1 MLSRMPG
8 LKILIV
14 GAGLGGLA
22 LAGFL
27 DDCEIE
33 YSIIEKCPEW
43 NHAGYA
49 LGIWNNGRNM
59 LRKLGLA
66 DWVDKNEIAFQSI
79 VICDG
84 KGNKLRSYN
93 LAHFYSE
100 FGMAYSHVRRAEL
113 HEWLFARVAG
123 KVQMGTS
130 LVSFHEVENG
140 VSVKLSDGTEERFDL
155 LVGADGVHSTVRGR
169 CFQEHLESYTDWR
182 AWYAWVDRSFARPRV
197 VSQYVAPH
205 ECIAVFDEGDRAL
218 VVFIAKADHSIWDDP
233 QQRVDRLKLVFQEE
247 PALVPQCLGQAA
259 ADDICPTDLI
269 EISLRRWHTARV
281 VLLGD
286 AAHGFEPFGGLG
298 GSMALEDAYVLSSQ
312 LAKMSKNDQGELS
325 GALDRYETIR
335 KRRVRD
341 ARKLTR
347 RMQCWAT
354 IESPFLRRVV
364 NQLAPI
370 VPENWITRGYFAF
383 MRREM

>member
-1 MLSRMPG
+1 MAG

-27 DDCEIE
+27 DNCEIE

-43 NHAGYA
+43 RHEGFA
-49 LGIWNNGRNM
+49 LGLWNNGRHI

-66 DWVDKNEIAFQSI
+66 HWVDENEIAFQS
-79 VICDG
+79 VVVCDG

-93 LAHFYSE
+93 LAHFYAE
-100 FGMAYSHVRRAEL
+100 FGMAYSHIRRADLHQWLLGRAARSVRMGISLTSL
-113 HEWLFARVAG
+113 HEHEDAVRV
-123 KVQMGTS
+123 Q
-130 LVSFHEVENG
+130 
-140 VSVKLSDGTEERFDL
+140 LSDGTEERFDL
-155 LVGADGVHSTVRGR
+155 VVGADGVHSTVRSC
-169 CFQEHLESYTDWR
+169 CFQKALEWYTDWR
-182 AWYAWVDRSFARPRV
+182 AWYVWVDRSFARPRV

-205 ECIAVFDEGDRAL
+205 ECIAVFDEGDKAL
-218 VVFIAKADHSIWDDP
+218 VVLIAKADHAIWDDA
-233 QQRVDRLKLVFQEE
+233 QLRVDRLKLLFKEE
-247 PALVPQCLGQAA
+247 PALIPQCLSKAVA
-259 ADDICPTDLI
+259 EEICPTDLI
-269 EISLRRWHTARV
+269 EISLKHWHTPRV

-298 GSMALEDAYVLSSQ
+298 GSMALEDAYVLAAQ
-312 LAKMSKNDQGELS
+312 LSKMSKGDRKELS
-325 GALDRYETIR
+325 LALDGYETIR
-335 KRRVRD
+335 KRRVQD

-354 IESPFLRRVV
+354 IESPFWREVV

-370 VPENWITRGYFAF
+370 VPESWITKGYFAF
-383 MRREM
+383 MRHEM

>member
-1 MLSRMPG
+1 MAG

-27 DDCEIE
+27 DDCDVE

-43 NHAGYA
+43 CHEGFA
-49 LGIWNNGRNM
+49 LGLWNNGRHI

-66 DWVDKNEIAFQSI
+66 HWVDENEIAFQSV

-84 KGNKLRSYN
+84 KGNRLRSYN
-93 LAHFYSE
+93 LAHFYAE
-100 FGMAYSHVRRAEL
+100 FGMAYSHIRRADL
-113 HEWLFARVAG
+113 HQWLLGRVAHS
-123 KVQMGTS
+123 VRMGTS
-130 LVSFHEVENG
+130 LISLHEHEDA
-140 VSVKLSDGTEERFDL
+140 VSVQLSDGTEERFDL
-155 LVGADGVHSTVRGR
+155 VVGADGVHSTVRGC
-169 CFQEHLESYTDWR
+169 CFQKDLEWYTDWR
-182 AWYAWVDRSFARPRV
+182 AWYVWVDRAFARPRV
-197 VSQYVAPH
+197 VSQYVAPQ
-205 ECIAVFDEGDRAL
+205 ECIAVFDEGDKAL
-218 VVFIAKADHSIWDDP
+218 VVLIAKADHSIWDDA
-233 QQRVDRLKLVFQEE
+233 QRRVDRLKLLFKEE
-247 PALVPQCLGQAA
+247 PALIPQCLSKAVSE
-259 ADDICPTDLI
+259 DICPTDLI

-281 VLLGD
+281 VLIGD

-298 GSMALEDAYVLSSQ
+298 GSMALEDAYVLAAE
-312 LAKMSKNDQGELS
+312 LAKMSKVDRRELS

-335 KRRVRD
+335 KKRVQE

-354 IESPFLRRVV
+354 IESAFWRRVV

-370 VPENWITRGYFAF
+370 VPESWITRGYFAF
-383 MRREM
+383 MRHEM

>member
-1 MLSRMPG
+1 MAG

-27 DDCEIE
+27 DNCEIE

-43 NHAGYA
+43 RHEGFA
-49 LGIWNNGRNM
+49 LGLWNNGRHI

-66 DWVDKNEIAFQSI
+66 HWVDENEIAFQS
-79 VICDG
+79 VVVCDG

-93 LAHFYSE
+93 LAHFYAE
-100 FGMAYSHVRRAEL
+100 FGMAYSHIRRADLHQWLLGRAARSVRMGISLTSL
-113 HEWLFARVAG
+113 HEYEDAVRV
-123 KVQMGTS
+123 Q
-130 LVSFHEVENG
+130 
-140 VSVKLSDGTEERFDL
+140 LSDGTEERFDL
-155 LVGADGVHSTVRGR
+155 VVGADGVHSTVRSC
-169 CFQEHLESYTDWR
+169 CFQKALEWYTDWR
-182 AWYAWVDRSFARPRV
+182 AWYVWVDRSFARPRV

-205 ECIAVFDEGDRAL
+205 ECIAVFDEGDKAL
-218 VVFIAKADHSIWDDP
+218 VVLIAKADHAIWDDA
-233 QQRVDRLKLVFQEE
+233 QLRVDRLKLLFKEE
-247 PALVPQCLGQAA
+247 PALIPQCLSKAIA
-259 ADDICPTDLI
+259 EEICPTDLI
-269 EISLRRWHTARV
+269 EISLKHWHTPRV

-312 LAKMSKNDQGELS
+312 LSKMSKGDRKELS
-325 GALDRYETIR
+325 LALDRYETIR
-335 KRRVRD
+335 KRRVQD

-354 IESPFLRRVV
+354 IESPFWREVV

-370 VPENWITRGYFAF
+370 VPESWITRGYFAF
-383 MRREM
+383 MRHEM

>member
-1 MLSRMPG
+1 MAG

-27 DDCEIE
+27 DNCEIE

-43 NHAGYA
+43 RHEGFA
-49 LGIWNNGRNM
+49 LGLWNNGRHI

-66 DWVDKNEIAFQSI
+66 HWVDENEIAFQS
-79 VICDG
+79 VVVCDG

-93 LAHFYSE
+93 LAHFYAE
-100 FGMAYSHVRRAEL
+100 FGMAYSHIRRADLHQWLLGRAARSVRMGISLTSL
-113 HEWLFARVAG
+113 HEHEDAVRV
-123 KVQMGTS
+123 Q
-130 LVSFHEVENG
+130 
-140 VSVKLSDGTEERFDL
+140 LSDGTEERFDL
-155 LVGADGVHSTVRGR
+155 VVGADGVHSTVRSC
-169 CFQEHLESYTDWR
+169 CFQKDLEWYTDWR
-182 AWYAWVDRSFARPRV
+182 AWYVWVDRSFARPRV

-205 ECIAVFDEGDRAL
+205 ECIAVFDEGDKAL
-218 VVFIAKADHSIWDDP
+218 VVLIAKADHAIWDDA
-233 QQRVDRLKLVFQEE
+233 QLRVDRLKLLFKEE
-247 PALVPQCLGQAA
+247 PALIPQCLSKAVA
-259 ADDICPTDLI
+259 EEICPTDLI
-269 EISLRRWHTARV
+269 EISLKHWHTPRV

-298 GSMALEDAYVLSSQ
+298 GSMALEDAYVLAAQ
-312 LAKMSKNDQGELS
+312 LSKMSKGDRKELS
-325 GALDRYETIR
+325 LALDRYETIR
-335 KRRVRD
+335 KRRVQD

-354 IESPFLRRVV
+354 IESPFWREVV

-370 VPENWITRGYFAF
+370 VPESWITKGYFAF
-383 MRREM
+383 MRHEM

>member
-1 MLSRMPG
+1 MAG

-27 DDCEIE
+27 DNCEIE

-43 NHAGYA
+43 RHEGFA
-49 LGIWNNGRNM
+49 LGLWNNGRHI

-66 DWVDKNEIAFQSI
+66 HWVDENEIAFQS
-79 VICDG
+79 VVVCDG

-93 LAHFYSE
+93 LAHFYAE
-100 FGMAYSHVRRAEL
+100 FGMAYSHIRRADLHHWLLGRAARSVRMGISLTSL
-113 HEWLFARVAG
+113 HEHEDAVRV
-123 KVQMGTS
+123 Q
-130 LVSFHEVENG
+130 
-140 VSVKLSDGTEERFDL
+140 LSDGTEERFDL
-155 LVGADGVHSTVRGR
+155 VVGADGVHSTVRSC
-169 CFQEHLESYTDWR
+169 CFQRALEWYTDWR
-182 AWYAWVDRSFARPRV
+182 AWYVWVDRSFARPRV

-205 ECIAVFDEGDRAL
+205 ECIAVFDEGDKAL
-218 VVFIAKADHSIWDDP
+218 VVLIAKADHAIWDDA
-233 QQRVDRLKLVFQEE
+233 QLRVDRLKLLFKEE
-247 PALVPQCLGQAA
+247 PALIPQCLSKAVA
-259 ADDICPTDLI
+259 EEICPTDLI
-269 EISLRRWHTARV
+269 EISLKHWHTPRV

-298 GSMALEDAYVLSSQ
+298 GSMALEDAYVLAAQ
-312 LAKMSKNDQGELS
+312 LSKMSKGDRKELS
-325 GALDRYETIR
+325 LALDRYETIR
-335 KRRVRD
+335 KRRVQD

-354 IESPFLRRVV
+354 IESPFWREVV

-370 VPENWITRGYFAF
+370 VPESWITKGYFAF
-383 MRREM
+383 MRHEM

>member
-1 MLSRMPG
+1 MAG

-27 DDCEIE
+27 DNCEIE

-43 NHAGYA
+43 RHEGFA
-49 LGIWNNGRNM
+49 LGLWNNGRHI

-66 DWVDKNEIAFQSI
+66 HCVDENEIAFQS
-79 VICDG
+79 VVVCDG

-93 LAHFYSE
+93 LAHFYAE
-100 FGMAYSHVRRAEL
+100 FGMAYSHIRRADLHQWLLGRAARSVRMGISLTSL
-113 HEWLFARVAG
+113 HEHEDAVRV
-123 KVQMGTS
+123 Q
-130 LVSFHEVENG
+130 
-140 VSVKLSDGTEERFDL
+140 LSDGTEERFDL
-155 LVGADGVHSTVRGR
+155 VVGADGVHSTVRSC
-169 CFQEHLESYTDWR
+169 CFQKDLEWYTDWR
-182 AWYAWVDRSFARPRV
+182 AWYVWVDRSFARPRV

-205 ECIAVFDEGDRAL
+205 ECIAVFDEGDKAL
-218 VVFIAKADHSIWDDP
+218 VVLIAKADHAIWDDA
-233 QQRVDRLKLVFQEE
+233 QLRVDRLKLLFKEE
-247 PALVPQCLGQAA
+247 PALIPQCLSKAVA
-259 ADDICPTDLI
+259 EEICPTDLI
-269 EISLRRWHTARV
+269 EISLKHWHTPRV

-298 GSMALEDAYVLSSQ
+298 GSMALEDAYVLAAQ
-312 LAKMSKNDQGELS
+312 LSKMSKGDRKELS
-325 GALDRYETIR
+325 LALDRYETIR
-335 KRRVRD
+335 KRRVQD

-354 IESPFLRRVV
+354 IESPFWREVV

-370 VPENWITRGYFAF
+370 VPESWITKGYFAF
-383 MRREM
+383 MRHEM

>member
-1 MLSRMPG
+1 MAG

-27 DDCEIE
+27 DNCEIE

-43 NHAGYA
+43 RHEGFA
-49 LGIWNNGRNM
+49 LGLWNNGRHI

-66 DWVDKNEIAFQSI
+66 HWVDENEIAFQS
-79 VICDG
+79 VVVCDG

-93 LAHFYSE
+93 LAHFYAE
-100 FGMAYSHVRRAEL
+100 FGMAYSHIRRADLHQWLLGRAARSVRMGISLTSL
-113 HEWLFARVAG
+113 HEYEDAVRV
-123 KVQMGTS
+123 Q
-130 LVSFHEVENG
+130 
-140 VSVKLSDGTEERFDL
+140 LSDGTEERFDL
-155 LVGADGVHSTVRGR
+155 VVGADGVHSTVRSC
-169 CFQEHLESYTDWR
+169 CFQKALEWYTDWR
-182 AWYAWVDRSFARPRV
+182 AWYVWVDRSFARPRV

-205 ECIAVFDEGDRAL
+205 ECIAVFDEGDKAL
-218 VVFIAKADHSIWDDP
+218 VVLIAKADHAIWDDA
-233 QQRVDRLKLVFQEE
+233 QLRVDRLKLLFKEE
-247 PALVPQCLGQAA
+247 PALIPQCLSKAVA
-259 ADDICPTDLI
+259 EEICPTDLI
-269 EISLRRWHTARV
+269 EISLKHWHTPRV

-298 GSMALEDAYVLSSQ
+298 GSMALEDAYVLSAQ
-312 LAKMSKNDQGELS
+312 LSKLSKGDRKELS
-325 GALDRYETIR
+325 LALDRYETIR
-335 KRRVRD
+335 KRRVQD

-354 IESPFLRRVV
+354 IESPFWREVV

-370 VPENWITRGYFAF
+370 VPESWITKGYFAF
-383 MRREM
+383 MRHEM

>member
-1 MLSRMPG
+1 MPD
-8 LKILIV
+8 LKVLIV

-27 DDCEIE
+27 DDCDIE

-43 NHAGYA
+43 NHAGFA
-49 LGIWNNGRNM
+49 LGLWNNGRNM

-66 DWVDKNEIAFQSI
+66 DRLDATEICFQT
-79 VICDG
+79 VLICDG
-84 KGNKLRSYN
+84 KGNRLRSYN
-93 LAHFYSE
+93 LEHFYSE
-100 FGMAYSHVRRAEL
+100 FGMAYSHIRRADL
-113 HEWLFARVAG
+113 HQWLLGRVAG
-123 KVQMGTS
+123 NIRMGTS
-130 LVSFHEVENG
+130 LTSLHEKEDS
-140 VSVKLSDGTEERFDL
+140 VSVKLSDGTEDRFDL
-155 LVGADGVHSTVRGR
+155 VVGADGVHSTVRAC
-169 CFQEHLESYTDWR
+169 CFQDHLEAYTDWR
-182 AWYAWVDRSFARPRV
+182 AWYLWVDRSFAHPRT

-233 QQRVDRLKLVFQEE
+233 QQRVDRLNLLFREE
-247 PALVPQCLGQAA
+247 PTLIPQCLSKAA

-269 EISLRRWHTARV
+269 EISLRRWHTSRV

-298 GSMALEDAYVLSSQ
+298 GSMALEDAYVLAAELTKLSNTDP
-312 LAKMSKNDQGELS
+312 KELS
-325 GALDRYETIR
+325 AALDRYEAIR
-335 KRRVRD
+335 KRRVD
-341 ARKLTR
+341 EARKLTR

-354 IESPFLRRVV
+354 IESPLLRQIV

-370 VPENWITRGYFAF
+370 VPESWITRGYFSF
-383 MRREM
+383 IRHEM